1 MISVI
6 LNSSHHART
15 RGQLK
20 SALKQSYSTTA
31 SDSHAQSLAASAAAA
46 IATAA
51 ATAAGPIPFSLSPM
65 TPATA
70 DKAAVMDARAH
81 ALQRHSSTRRP
92 RDQFEEDEDGDDECA
107 EEELLP
113 ESLPFTAAKAGLKG
127 TPAYQRNLNDRSQK
141 NIFKEA
147 KQSGTMPKTNLDIMS
162 PFVCLSTAKLVVL
175 LQHQRPP
182 DCRCVS
188 REGSDLLIIQQAHNG
203 ASTRFSVECV
213 NCRKSYI
220 YSTGDQ
226 WLGIPPAQINREYVR
241 RTAKRSKNETVADTE
256 ESSEED
262 NSDDND
268 GIRIL

>member
-6 LNSSHHART
+6 LNSSHQART

-20 SALKQSYSTTA
+20 SVLKQSYSTTA
-31 SDSHAQSLAASAAAA
+31 SDSPAQSPAASTAAA

-81 ALQRHSSTRRP
+81 ALQRQSSTRRP

-107 EEELLP
+107 EEELP

-127 TPAYQRNLNDRSQK
+127 TPAYQRTLNGRSQK
-141 NIFKEA
+141 KIFKEA

-162 PFVCLSTAKLVVL
+162 PFVCLSTAKFVVL
-175 LQHQRPP
+175 LQHQRPQ
-182 DCRCVS
+182 DCRCVK
-188 REGSDLLIIQQAHNG
+188 REGSDLLVIQQAHNG

-226 WLGIPPAQINREYVR
+226 WLGIPPAQINREYVC

-256 ESSEED
+256 KCSEED